1 MEREGEVVDESE
13 AFNDP
18 LPPIREPILTTGR
31 IANIAIVIACF
42 ATMIC
47 CIVCLAVM
55 AHKHS
60 EVIHNIDPGNKADD
74 KEVCI
79 LYATTEKIKDKNGT
93 LGQPKWN
100 RSHTCQYVIFGSG
113 FIAGLLLLAQAYYIV
128 RVFVMRR

>member
-1 MEREGEVVDESE
+1 MDEAE
-13 AFNDP
+13 AFNNP
-18 LPPIREPILTTGR
+18 LPPIKEPILTTGR

-60 EVIHNIDPGNKADD
+60 EVIHNIDPENKAQDD

-79 LYATTEKIKDKNGT
+79 LYATTEEINNNGT
-93 LGQPKWN
+93 LNRRPKWN

-113 FIAGLLLLAQAYYIV
+113 FVAGLLLLAQAYYIV
-128 RVFVMRR
+128 RVFIMRR